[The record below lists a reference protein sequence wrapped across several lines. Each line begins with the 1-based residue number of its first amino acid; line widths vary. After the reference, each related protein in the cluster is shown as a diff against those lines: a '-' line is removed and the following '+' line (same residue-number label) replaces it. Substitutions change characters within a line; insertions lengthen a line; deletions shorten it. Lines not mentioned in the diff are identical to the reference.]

1 MMQGKSGRLILFLV
15 LYTLMLGLWFSMM
28 KPGQQQHLPPQER
41 VATLRQQ
48 ATELETKAAEREKLK
63 TELEKTVADLDRSAE
78 EPGKTAREKE
88 LIERE
93 RDNKRRTAD
102 GYKGEIV
109 SYQRDAIKA
118 YREIVNLDGK
128 ADAAIDARIQMAR
141 LHEELAHLGVRGELE
156 QAEQQ
161 YKDLAKQF
169 ATRTA
174 RVTIDGQSQRI
185 EVGAW
190 AGEKVAAVQRERAEQ
205 SRHSFLYRF
214 LDVLV
219 RMTGRIPGFS
229 YWFALAVLT
238 LVIKALLYPF
248 SKRQY
253 QSMQDMARV
262 APLIKEAQEKLKGR
276 PAEEIHRRTMAI
288 YKEHNVSFTAG
299 CLPAIVQMLA
309 LIPLYQM
316 VRVYEYEFRNGT
328 FAWIGSALSYQYP
341 QWMAR
346 NLSEFDI
353 PLCLLYIVSFY
364 LTSKITPMSMTADPV
379 QRQQQKIMAIMMPL
393 IFGWMMFSWRFP
405 AAFTLY
411 WLVLNIVSTIQ
422 QYRIIKQYQP
432 APISPSGGP
441 SKPGGGETS
450 RPEGRPSSGDGGR
463 SSGNGGGPAAG
474 EPGDGNGRRAQAPST
489 PRPATRTPAAPSGR
503 RGGARRRR

>member
-15 LYTLMLGLWFSMM
+15 LYALMLGVFYSTM
-28 KPGQQQHLPPQER
+28 KPGQQSPVP
-41 VATLRQQ
+41 AQQ
-48 ATELETKAAEREKLK
+48 AIA
-63 TELEKTVADLDRSAE
+63 
-78 EPGKTAREKE
+78 TAREQALAQEKKAE
-88 LIERE
+88 AGGATLSRTDRE
-93 RDNKRRTAD
+93 KTLREA
-102 GYKGEIV
+102 IHQ
-109 SYQRDAIKA
+109 YQQV
-118 YREIVNLDGK
+118 VNLAGK
-128 ADAAIDARIQMAR
+128 SDAAIDARIQMAR
-141 LHEELAHLGVRGELE
+141 IHEELAKLGVGGELD

-174 RVTIDGQSQRI
+174 NVTINGKPERI
-185 EVGAW
+185 EVGKW
-190 AGEKVAAVQRERAEQ
+190 AGEKVATVLRERAEQ
-205 SRHSFLYRF
+205 SKGSFLYRV

-219 RMTGRIPGFS
+219 ALTGRIPGFS
-229 YWFALAVLT
+229 YWFALFLLT
-238 LVIKALLYPF
+238 LVIKALLFPF

-288 YKEHNVSFTAG
+288 YKENNVSFTAG
-299 CLPAIVQMLA
+299 CIPAIVQMLA
-309 LIPLYQM
+309 LLPLYNM
-316 VRVYEYEFRNGT
+316 VRVYEYEFRKGT
-328 FAWIGSALSYQYP
+328 FAWIGSSLSYEHP

-364 LTSKITPMSMTADPV
+364 LTSKITPMSMSADPV
-379 QRQQQKIMAIMMPL
+379 QQQQQKIMAIMMPL

-405 AAFTLY
+405 AAFTFY

-432 APISPSGGP
+432 KPATGGASPGPSRPGGGPSSEGGGPSSDNGGPSGG
-441 SKPGGGETS
+441 
-450 RPEGRPSSGDGGR
+450 R
-463 SSGNGGGPAAG
+463 SPRSGNG
-474 EPGDGNGRRAQAPST
+474 NGHRTEATAPRGAS
-489 PRPATRTPAAPSGR
+489 RTPAAPSGR
-503 RGGARRRR
+503 RGGGRRRR